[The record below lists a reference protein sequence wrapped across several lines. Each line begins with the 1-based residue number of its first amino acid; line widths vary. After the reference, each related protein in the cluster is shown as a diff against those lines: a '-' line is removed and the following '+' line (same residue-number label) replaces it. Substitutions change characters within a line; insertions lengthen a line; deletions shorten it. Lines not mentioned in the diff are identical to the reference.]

1 MRLDKY
7 IKVSRLIKRRT
18 VAKSACDAGR
28 VSING
33 RTAKAGTEVK
43 VGDVI
48 EIGFGD
54 RKMIVKVTDISET
67 VKKDEAK
74 EMYEILQA
82 APEPEE

>member
-1 MRLDKY
+1 M
-7 IKVSRLIKRRT
+7 
-18 VAKSACDAGR
+18 
-28 VSING
+28 
-33 RTAKAGTEVK
+33 K

-74 EMYEILQA
+74 EMYEVLQA